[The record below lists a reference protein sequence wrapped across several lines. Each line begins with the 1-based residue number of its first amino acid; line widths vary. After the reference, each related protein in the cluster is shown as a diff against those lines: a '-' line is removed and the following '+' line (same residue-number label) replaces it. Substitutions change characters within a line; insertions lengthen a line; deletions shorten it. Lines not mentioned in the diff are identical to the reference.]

1 MTNKFDSN
9 EVAFLEL
16 QLQELAKDR
25 AVEVEYRELQAL
37 NFVPSRAS
45 SNPGIS
51 TFAYYELDVNGDEA
65 KWLASNAD
73 DVSLV
78 DVSAAK
84 QVSSL
89 YRSAKGFTFNMDEL
103 QEEQIAQMG
112 LIERRR
118 NAARSAVMRHAD
130 KVAAFGD
137 VQKGLKG
144 LANHPNVPVMS
155 AAAAAAGGNTK
166 PWNGADKTPME
177 VLNDMFDLAEKVELQ
192 TDGNHKC
199 NTILLPLEQ
208 YLFVSRTVLDAGGTN
223 SDSILTAFKKNKPG
237 VEVLSWN
244 KLDNADA
251 AGTGP
256 RAIAYEKSADNM
268 EFLIADPLSED
279 PVREAGARRFE
290 VVMTMKFGGVIMYRP
305 LCVAY
310 MDNI

>member
-1 MTNKFDSN
+1 
-9 EVAFLEL
+9 
-16 QLQELAKDR
+16 
-25 AVEVEYRELQAL
+25 
-37 NFVPSRAS
+37 
-45 SNPGIS
+45 
-51 TFAYYELDVNGDEA
+51 
-65 KWLASNAD
+65 
-73 DVSLV
+73 
-78 DVSAAK
+78 
-84 QVSSL
+84 
-89 YRSAKGFTFNMDEL
+89 MDEL

-130 KVAAFGD
+130 RIAAFGD

-155 AAAAAAGGNTK
+155 AAAAAAGGFTK
-166 PWNGADKTPME
+166 PWTGIDKTPME
-177 VLNDMFDLAEKVELQ
+177 ILNDLFDLAEKVEIQ

-199 NTILLPLEQ
+199 NTILLPLTEM
-208 YLFVSRTVLDAGGTN
+208 LFISRTPLDSSGTN
-223 SDSILTAFKKNKPG
+223 SDSILAAFNKNKPG
-237 VEVLSWN
+237 VSVQTWN

-251 AGTGP
+251 LGTGP
-256 RAIAYEKSADNM
+256 RAVAYEKSADNM

>member
-25 AVEVEYRELQAL
+25 AVEIEYRELQAL
-37 NFVPSRAS
+37 QFVDSRAS

-65 KWLASNAD
+65 KWLASSGD

-103 QEEQIAQMG
+103 QEEQIANMG

-118 NAARSAVMRHAD
+118 NAARAAIMRHAD
-130 KVAAFGD
+130 NVAAFGD
-137 VQKGLKG
+137 LQKGLKG
-144 LANHPNVPVMS
+144 LANHPNVPVMT
-155 AAAAAAGGNTK
+155 AAAAVAGTNTT
-166 PWNGADKTPME
+166 PWTGVDKTPME
-177 VLNDMFDLAEKVELQ
+177 VLHDLFDLAEKIEIQ

-199 NTILLPLEQ
+199 NTILLPLVEM
-208 YLFVSRTVLDAGGTN
+208 LFIERTPLDSSGTN
-223 SDSILTAFKKNKPG
+223 SDSILAAFKKNKPG
-237 VEVLSWN
+237 VNVMSWK

-256 RAIAYEKSADNM
+256 RAVAYEKSGDNM

-305 LCVAY
+305 LTVAY
-310 MDNI
+310 MDGI